1 MNDTPKTL
9 FADGFDSA
17 IIGIT
22 SDRINGIER
31 VVYDAWKMIDVL
43 IKRDNMTPTKALEY
57 LEFNTFTAYVGEGTP
72 IYVDVMTREEIEQ
85 RLEEQQ

>member
-9 FADGFDSA
+9 FADGFDDA

-22 SDRINGIER
+22 SDRINGMER

-43 IKRDNMTPTKALEY
+43 VKRDGMKPTKALEY
-57 LEFNTFTAYVGEGTP
+57 LEYNAFTAYVGEGTP

-85 RLEEQQ
+85 RLEEQ

>member
-1 MNDTPKTL
+1 MNNTPKTL

-31 VVYDAWKMIDVL
+31 VVYDAWKMVDILV
-43 IKRDNMTPTKALEY
+43 KRDGMKSTEALEY
-57 LEFNTFTAYVGEGTP
+57 LEFNTFTAYVSEGTP
-72 IYVDVMTREEIEQ
+72 IYVDVITREEIEQ
-85 RLEEQQ
+85 RLEEQ

>member
-1 MNDTPKTL
+1 MNDTPQTL
-9 FADGFDSA
+9 FADGFDSC

-22 SDRINGIER
+22 TDRINGIER
-31 VVYDAWKMIDVL
+31 VVYDAWKMISVL
-43 IKRDNMTPTKALEY
+43 VKNNGMTPREALEY

-85 RLEEQQ
+85 RLEEQ

>member
-1 MNDTPKTL
+1 MSEPQTL

-31 VVYDAWKMIDVL
+31 VVYDAWKMVEVL
-43 IKRDNMTPTKALEY
+43 VERDDMKAREALEY
-57 LEFNTFTAYVGEGTP
+57 LEFNTFNAYVGEGTP

-85 RLEEQQ
+85 RIEEQ

>member
-9 FADGFDSA
+9 LADGFDDA

-22 SDRINGIER
+22 TDRINGIER
-31 VVYDAWKMIDVL
+31 VVYDAWKMIEVL
-43 IKRDNMTPTKALEY
+43 VGRDNMRPTEALEY

-72 IYVDVMTREEIEQ
+72 IYVDVMDREEIET
-85 RLEEQQ
+85 RLEEQ

>member
-9 FADGFDSA
+9 FADGFDDA

-22 SDRINGIER
+22 SDRINGVER
-31 VVYDAWKMIDVL
+31 IVYDAWKMIDVL
-43 IKRDNMTPTKALEY
+43 VKNNGMTPREALEY

-72 IYVDVMTREEIEQ
+72 IYVDVMTREEIET
-85 RLEEQQ
+85 RLEEQ